1 MDKKKLKSAIEKA
14 LEDKGKRKF
23 KQSVELV
30 LNFKGINFSKAENRI
45 NVDVFLPKGK
55 GGKEPKIAIFADE
68 NTAAQYKNLGVD
80 LIIGP
85 NNIESYSNP
94 AKLKDLADNYNMFA
108 QPNLIGIVAKHLG
121 QYLGKRGKMPKPLV
135 GNPKEIVEKARSS
148 VRLVTKGKYLPT
160 LQAFIG
166 TEEMSVDDLIENA
179 ESVYEAVTKKQIA
192 IHNFKSIYIKL
203 TMGNAIRVM

>member
-1 MDKKKLKSAIEKA
+1 MDKKKLKVALEKA

-30 LNFKGINFSKAENRI
+30 LNFKGVNFSKAENRI
-45 NVDVFLPKGK
+45 NIDVFLPKGK

-85 NNIESYSNP
+85 NNIESYSSP
-94 AKLKDLADNYNMFA
+94 AKLKDLAEKYTMFS
-108 QPNLIGIVAKHLG
+108 QPNLIGTVAKHLG

-135 GNPKEIVEKARSS
+135 GNPKEIIERARSS
-148 VRLVTKGKYLPT
+148 VRIVTKGKYLPT
-160 LQAFIG
+160 LQAFVG
-166 TEEMSVDDLIENA
+166 TEEMSIEDLMENA
-179 ESVYEAVTKKQIA
+179 ESIYEAITKKQIA
-192 IHNFKSIYIKL
+192 IHNFKSIYVKL
-203 TMGNAIRVM
+203 TMGSTVRVM